1 MAKKYVIELSKPEKE
16 GLLEMTRAGKAGAR
30 KIKRAHILLLAGEGK
45 KDEDIMATLHTSRS
59 TVIRTRRRFVFGG
72 LKFALEE
79 RSRAGRI
86 PKVTAKVE
94 AVLMTLAQSQPPG
107 GPTPLDA
114 AVVDGPPGDLDE
126 AGEPLNRSGPP
137 DAKKKTTSNRGSGK
151 NGASRRS
158 SALNLYGG
166 WKISWICMRNRS
178 MKPTRWSVLMK
189 SLTKWSGKSS
199 NLCQLNQADPNAL
212 IMNTIGKA
220 PVICSFFC
228 NRWPVG
234 ATSKSL
240 SGGQNRTL
248 RPA

>member
-79 RSRAGRI
+79 RSRAGRF

-94 AVLMTLAQSQPPG
+94 AVLMTLAQSQPPEG
-107 GPTPLDA
+107 QHRWTLQLLTDRLVTLTKLESLSTE
-114 AVVDGPPGDLDE
+114 AVRLT
-126 AGEPLNRSGPP
+126 L
-137 DAKKKTTSNRGSGK
+137 KKTTSNRGSGK

-158 SALNLYGG
+158 SALNMYGG

-220 PVICSFFC
+220 PVICSSFC

-240 SGGQNRTL
+240 SGGLNRTL